1 VTYRS
6 LTHEELASLVAELVA
21 SNTRVIAPVRAKD
34 DAAQIDYLP
43 IRKLEDAA
51 IGVRLPR
58 RSLKEFFLP
67 PTEVLLHYRQT
78 KDAVEIREVPTEAP
92 PQVILGAT
100 PCDVAA
106 LEVVDKVMGWGYR
119 DELWFGRRQ
128 ATTIVTFLCSI
139 MDSTCF
145 CTAVGLGPDSSRA
158 SDLHLV
164 PVDAGYLAHVLT
176 PKGEALL
183 SGRGAVASDALQAGA
198 EAAESEARKKVEGN
212 LPAIPAE
219 FSAWLGQNFDNP
231 LWKTLALRCHGC
243 GACAALCPTCHC
255 FDIVDE
261 HDSAEAGVRRRNWD
275 SCQTSKFTVHS
286 SGHNPRQSQSERF
299 RQRMQ
304 HKFSIYPSRFG
315 EILCTGCG
323 RCSRICPG
331 GMDLPE
337 VLGNLLALAGT
348 KPEGSAQ

>member
-1 VTYRS
+1 MYRF

-21 SNTRVIAPVRAKD
+21 SGTRVIAPVRAKD
-34 DAAQIDYLP
+34 DASQIDYLP

-51 IGVRLPR
+51 FGVRLPR

-67 PTEVLLHYRQT
+67 PTEVLLYYKQT
-78 KDAVEIREVPTEAP
+78 KDGVEIREVPTEAP

-100 PCDVAA
+100 SCDVAA

-119 DELWFGRRQ
+119 DELWFGRRE
-128 ATTIVTFLCSI
+128 ATTIVTLLCSM

-145 CTAVGLGPDSSRA
+145 CTAVGLGPDSARA
-158 SDLHLV
+158 SDLYLV
-164 PVDAGYLAHVLT
+164 PVEGGYLAQVLT

-183 SGRGAVASDALQAGA
+183 EGRGAAASEALQASA
-198 EAAESEARKKVEGN
+198 EAARSEARKKVEVN
-212 LPAIPAE
+212 LPTIPAE
-219 FSAWLGQNFDNP
+219 FSGWLSQNFDNP
-231 LWKTLALRCHGC
+231 FWKTLALRCHGC

-255 FDIVDE
+255 FDMVDE
-261 HDSAEAGVRRRNWD
+261 HDSAESGARRRNWD

-337 VLGNLLALAGT
+337 VLGKLLALAGN